1 MVDLAGLPSFGG
13 GGVNIRQNVEPPVP
27 VVPVVEPGASSQASS
42 GRMSSGHPQTDSGQR
57 DGSEF
62 AYANAKKRID
72 PNATPGPPPTFQIS
86 LLEMDRDLAETLARI
101 NATYA
106 MERDAAAIASPSA
119 EAGKVAPAA
128 PDAPREAKD
137 AGAAPEA
144 ARDIQQREAQPAS
157 AGSIADPTA
166 LSAPAVTGEV
176 D

>member
-1 MVDLAGLPSFGG
+1 M
-13 GGVNIRQNVEPPVP
+13 
-27 VVPVVEPGASSQASS
+27 VPVVEPGASSQATS
-42 GRMSSGHPQTDSGQR
+42 GRMSSGHPQTEGGQS

-62 AYANAKKRID
+62 AYATAKKRVD

-101 NATYA
+101 NASYA

-119 EAGKVAPAA
+119 ETGQGA
-128 PDAPREAKD
+128 PDARN
-137 AGAAPEA
+137 APEPPPETSDISA
-144 ARDIQQREAQPAS
+144 ATEPADDIQQREAQPAS

-176 D
+176 N